1 MKWNADY
8 LTKKMSKDSRKT
20 LINLG
25 IESSDLPDRLIVV
38 GDPARAKVAAL
49 MLDDHFEVGR
59 NREYVTFR
67 GNHNSVPV
75 AVVSHG
81 VGAAGAAICFEEL
94 CQAGVQRIIRAGTA
108 GGLQRQILDGN
119 LVNVIGAVRDE
130 GVSPRIVPTS
140 YPAIPAIEIVRDIES
155 ASEGQ
160 DSVHKGIVLSTDLFY
175 PHKILGSNMKLWQ
188 ESGVVAVEM
197 ECSILFVIA
206 SLYGIKSGAIL
217 AIDGN
222 PLAKNDEEMSDYN
235 PYRSVVKE
243 TVDIALK
250 IALDALI
257 VGHVSSK

>member
-1 MKWNADY
+1 
-8 LTKKMSKDSRKT
+8 MSKDSGKT
-20 LINLG
+20 LTHLG
-25 IESSDLPDRLIVV
+25 IQSSDLPDRVLVV
-38 GDPARAKVAAL
+38 GDPARAQAAAL
-49 MLDDHFEVGR
+49 MLDAYVEVGR
-59 NREYVTFR
+59 NREYVTYR
-67 GNHNSVPV
+67 GNHGSVPV

-108 GGLQRQILDGN
+108 GGLQSQILDGN
-119 LVNVIGAVRDE
+119 LVIVTGAVRDE
-130 GVSPRIVPTS
+130 GVSPRIVPIS
-140 YPAIPAIEIVRDIES
+140 YPATPALEIVGDIES

-206 SLYGIKSGAIL
+206 SLHRKKSGAIL

-222 PLAKNDEEMSDYN
+222 PLAKNDEEMSAYN

-257 VGHVSSK
+257 GGHASSK

>member
-1 MKWNADY
+1 
-8 LTKKMSKDSRKT
+8 MSKDSGKPLT
-20 LINLG
+20 HLG
-25 IESSDLPDRLIVV
+25 IQSSDLPDRVLVV
-38 GDPARAKVAAL
+38 GDPARAQAAAL
-49 MLDDHFEVGR
+49 MLDAYVEVGR
-59 NREYVTFR
+59 NREYVTYR
-67 GNHNSVPV
+67 GNHGSVPV

-108 GGLQRQILDGN
+108 GGLQSQILDGN
-119 LVNVIGAVRDE
+119 LVIVTGAVRDE
-130 GVSPRIVPTS
+130 GVSPRIVPIS
-140 YPAIPAIEIVRDIES
+140 YPATPALEIVRDIES

-206 SLYGIKSGAIL
+206 SLHRKKSGAIL

-222 PLAKNDEEMSDYN
+222 PLAKNDEEMSAYN

-257 VGHVSSK
+257 RWSSKFKII

>member
-1 MKWNADY
+1 MNSLHLLHSPNSGESFYFRDRIPTDLLEHFGGVKEFRIS
-8 LTKKMSKDSRKT
+8 LKCSIKSRSIRTSK
-20 LINLG
+20 
-25 IESSDLPDRLIVV
+25 
-38 GDPARAKVAAL
+38 
-49 MLDDHFEVGR
+49 
-59 NREYVTFR
+59 
-67 GNHNSVPV
+67 
-75 AVVSHG
+75 
-81 VGAAGAAICFEEL
+81 
-94 CQAGVQRIIRAGTA
+94 
-108 GGLQRQILDGN
+108 ILDRN
-119 LVNVIGAVRDE
+119 LVIVTGAVRDE
-130 GVSPRIVPTS
+130 GVSPRIVPIS

-206 SLYGIKSGAIL
+206 SLHGIKSGAIL

-222 PLAKNDEEMSDYN
+222 PLAKNDEEMSEYN

-257 VGHVSSK
+257 SGHASLK

>member
-1 MKWNADY
+1 
-8 LTKKMSKDSRKT
+8 MSKDSGKT
-20 LINLG
+20 LTHLG
-25 IESSDLPDRLIVV
+25 IQSSDLPDRVLVV
-38 GDPARAKVAAL
+38 GDPARAQAAAL
-49 MLDDHFEVGR
+49 MLDAYVEVGR
-59 NREYVTFR
+59 NREYVTYR
-67 GNHNSVPV
+67 GNHGSVPV

-108 GGLQRQILDGN
+108 GGLQSQILDGN
-119 LVNVIGAVRDE
+119 LVIVTGAVRDE
-130 GVSPRIVPTS
+130 GVSPRIVPIS
-140 YPAIPAIEIVRDIES
+140 YPATPALEIVGDIES

-206 SLYGIKSGAIL
+206 SLHRKKSGAIL

-222 PLAKNDEEMSDYN
+222 PLAKNDEEMSAYN

-257 VGHVSSK
+257 GGQASSK

>member
-1 MKWNADY
+1 
-8 LTKKMSKDSRKT
+8 MSKDSGKT
-20 LINLG
+20 LTHLG
-25 IESSDLPDRLIVV
+25 IQSSDLPDRVLVV
-38 GDPARAKVAAL
+38 GDPARAQAAAL
-49 MLDDHFEVGR
+49 MLDAYVEVGR
-59 NREYVTFR
+59 NREYVTYR
-67 GNHNSVPV
+67 GNHGSVPV

-108 GGLQRQILDGN
+108 GGLQSQILDGN
-119 LVNVIGAVRDE
+119 LVIVTGAVRDE
-130 GVSPRIVPTS
+130 GVSPRIVPIS
-140 YPAIPAIEIVRDIES
+140 YPATPALEIVGDIES

-206 SLYGIKSGAIL
+206 SLHGIKSGAIL

-222 PLAKNDEEMSDYN
+222 PLAKNDEEMSAYN

-257 VGHVSSK
+257 GGQASSK

>member
-1 MKWNADY
+1 
-8 LTKKMSKDSRKT
+8 L
-20 LINLG
+20 
-25 IESSDLPDRLIVV
+25 VV
-38 GDPARAKVAAL
+38 GDPARAQAAAL
-49 MLDDHFEVGR
+49 MLDAYVEVGR
-59 NREYVTFR
+59 NREYVTYR
-67 GNHNSVPV
+67 GNHGSVPV

-108 GGLQRQILDGN
+108 GGLQSQILDGN
-119 LVNVIGAVRDE
+119 LVIVTGAVRDE
-130 GVSPRIVPTS
+130 GVSPRIVPIS
-140 YPAIPAIEIVRDIES
+140 YPATPALEIVGDIES

-206 SLYGIKSGAIL
+206 SLHRKKSGAIL

-222 PLAKNDEEMSDYN
+222 PLAKNDEEMSAYN

-257 VGHVSSK
+257 GGQASSK

>member
-1 MKWNADY
+1 
-8 LTKKMSKDSRKT
+8 MSKDSRKSLT
-20 LINLG
+20 HLG
-25 IESSDLPDRLIVV
+25 IQSSDLPDRVIVV
-38 GDPARAKVAAL
+38 GDPARAQAAAL
-49 MLDDHFEVGR
+49 MLDAYVEVGR

-67 GNHNSVPV
+67 GNHGSVPV

-108 GGLQRQILDGN
+108 GGLQSQILDGN
-119 LVNVIGAVRDE
+119 LVNVTGAVRDE
-130 GVSPRIVPTS
+130 GVSPRIVPIS
-140 YPAIPAIEIVRDIES
+140 YPATPALEIVGDIES

-206 SLYGIKSGAIL
+206 SLHRKKSGAIL

-222 PLAKNDEEMSDYN
+222 PLAKNDEEMSAYN

-243 TVDIALK
+243 TVDISLK

-257 VGHVSSK
+257 GGQASSK